1 MKRELKVDIEKFE
14 RLYTRNIDVNNRI
27 IYFCPWQPNEEMV
40 ADDKIWEVN
49 DWTVQNIIKGLHF
62 LEIRNHRYITINW
75 LSYGGDWDSGIALFD
90 IIKEIKSPVRIKAY
104 GRICSMG
111 TVILQACKERLLAP
125 NCLFMIHYGTAGQDS
140 IHAKDF
146 EMVAKEVAKEN
157 TIMEDIYL
165 ERIRE
170 KHSRYSREKLQDFM
184 KYDKYL
190 TPKEAIELGLADGII
205 KF

>member
-40 ADDKIWEVN
+40 ADDKSWEVN
-49 DWTVQNIIKGLHF
+49 DWTAQNLIKGLHF
-62 LEIRNHRYITINW
+62 LEKRNHRYITINW
-75 LSYGGDWDSGIALFD
+75 LSYGGDWDAGIALFD

-104 GRICSMG
+104 GRIRSMG

-125 NCLFMIHYGTAGQDS
+125 NCLFMIHYGTAGQEA

-165 ERIRE
+165 KKIKEI
-170 KHSRYSREKLQDFM
+170 HPRYTREKLQDLM
-184 KYDKYL
+184 KYDKYM
-190 TPKEAIELGLADGII
+190 TPKEAIELGLADNII
-205 KF
+205 GE